1 MGLGFTEGR
10 PKIGS
15 GRSTGPVSP
24 LVAGV
29 IEKGGSLAEVSMDH
43 TSIIQPGDEVVAVGG
58 AGGMLKYFKT
68 DDLQSNGSFEGPLAE
83 AIDAVAEPVR
93 LQLERPLETPE
104 VPYLLTFA
112 PFRLA
117 VLCISMNL
125 GLPELKNDI
134 DWLRALKLRSRF
146 LTWLAKRNLA

>member
-10 PKIGS
+10 PKNGS
-15 GRSTGPVSP
+15 GSTSPVST

-43 TSIIQPGDEVVAVGG
+43 TSSISPGDEVVAVGG

-68 DDLQSNGSFEGPLAE
+68 NDLQTNSSLEGPLAE

-93 LQLERPLETPE
+93 LQLERPLDPVE
-104 VPYLLTFA
+104 VPHFLTFA
-112 PFRLA
+112 NSFFIGILA
-117 VLCISMNL
+117 FLCSKDPSL
-125 GLPELKNDI
+125 TEAND
-134 DWLRALKLRSRF
+134 DLLCFVQYGFGKA
-146 LTWLAKRNLA
+146 A